1 VGLSAAT
8 PTPDTPQPSAGLPA
22 RRSALGILGAVLRK
36 QRRLDE
42 AFAADGRFAALSARD
57 RAFAHN
63 LVATT
68 LRRLGQIDALLGEFV
83 QRIPSGKAAAV
94 MDVLRLG
101 ATQLLFLETP
111 AHAAVDATVRL
122 AEAAGFK
129 NQTGFVNAV
138 LRRIAREG
146 ARMIAAQDAARLN
159 TPDWLWQSWTAAY
172 GADVCRAIAAAHLIE
187 PPLDLTVKSDA
198 DGWAARLDGVVLPTG
213 TVRRTHG
220 GLITELPGFADGAW
234 WVQDAGAALPA
245 RVLLAALGGGA
256 GKSVID
262 LCAAPG
268 GKTAQLA
275 AAGARV
281 RAVERSERRLTLVG
295 DTLRRVGLTAELVA
309 ADARAWRP
317 AAPADAILLD
327 APCTATGT
335 IRRHPDA
342 PWRKQPQDVAE
353 QARGQAELLE
363 AAAAMLGPSG
373 VLVYAVCSL
382 QPEEG
387 PQRIAAFLAAHEN
400 LARLPIAPDEIGIDA
415 DFVTAEGDLRTLP
428 CHWPERGGIDGFYVA
443 RLRLRAA

>member
-1 VGLSAAT
+1 V
-8 PTPDTPQPSAGLPA
+8 
-22 RRSALGILGAVLRK
+22 
-36 QRRLDE
+36 
-42 AFAADGRFAALSARD
+42 
-57 RAFAHN
+57 
-63 LVATT
+63 
-68 LRRLGQIDALLGEFV
+68 
-83 QRIPSGKAAAV
+83 
-94 MDVLRLG
+94 
-101 ATQLLFLETP
+101 
-111 AHAAVDATVRL
+111 
-122 AEAAGFK
+122 
-129 NQTGFVNAV
+129 
-138 LRRIAREG
+138 
-146 ARMIAAQDAARLN
+146 QDAA
-159 TPDWLWQSWTAAY
+159 
-172 GADVCRAIAAAHLIE
+172 
-187 PPLDLTVKSDA
+187 
-198 DGWAARLDGVVLPTG
+198 
-213 TVRRTHG
+213 
-220 GLITELPGFADGAW
+220 
-234 WVQDAGAALPA
+234 AALPA
-245 RVLLAALGGGA
+245 KILLSALGDDGA
-256 GKSVID
+256 GSTVAD

-400 LARLPIAPDEIGIDA
+400 FARLPIAPDEIGIDA

-443 RLRLRAA
+443 RLRMRAA